1 MILKKTVGVLW
12 AASTAL
18 VVLSVG
24 GGAQDGGQPQ
34 ASCDAVW
41 RALFTPPHPVLGR
54 YEACV
59 DARPLS
65 DLAGTGWTI
74 ETANPLDA
82 FGRAGLYD
90 RSALARLYGGLR
102 PTVARRWNRTPDRF
116 ESLTLI
122 FPSPDATLTSLVPA
136 TLVIR
141 WICDIG
147 ETACQ
152 PSSAR

>member
-1 MILKKTVGVLW
+1 MILKKTVRVLW
-12 AASTAL
+12 ATVTAL
-18 VVLSVG
+18 VVLSAVADSQG
-24 GGAQDGGQPQ
+24 RPLQ
-34 ASCDAVW
+34 SNCDAVW

-54 YEACV
+54 YEACL

-65 DLAGTGWTI
+65 DIAGSGWTV

-82 FGRAGLYD
+82 FGHAGSYD
-90 RSALARLYGGLR
+90 RSALARLYGGLL
-102 PTVARRWNRTPDRF
+102 PTVARRWRQTPDSF

-122 FPSPDATLTSLVPA
+122 FPSPDATVTRLVPA

-141 WICDIG
+141 WICDIR

-152 PSSAR
+152 PSSGR